1 LASGPFFALWTL
13 LDSLKPSADVQALST
28 TAVELAPIQVGQAV
42 TVLWQGKTMFIDHG
56 TPGAIGQAEADGKSA
71 TLLDP
76 AKDELV

>member
-1 LASGPFFALWTL
+1 LPFGHFLIVSNL
-13 LDSLKPSADVQALST
+13 LPTCRRCPPLE
-28 TAVELAPIQVGQAV
+28 VELAPIQVGQGV

-76 AKDELV
+76 AKDEFV